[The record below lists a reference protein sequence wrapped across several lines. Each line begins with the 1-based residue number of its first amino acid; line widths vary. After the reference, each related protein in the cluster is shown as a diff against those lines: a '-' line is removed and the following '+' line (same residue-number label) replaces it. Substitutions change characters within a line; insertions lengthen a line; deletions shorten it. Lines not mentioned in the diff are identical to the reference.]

1 MLHLQDSLLA
11 FLSHQ
16 VNFLDRSNDNLYLLK
31 LSKHALRDLQVA
43 GKLQPFLME
52 IVQQYILKQETS
64 TMADIDTVEQY
75 IIDFQFQQQLVKP
88 ESRNS

>member
-1 MLHLQDSLLA
+1 
-11 FLSHQ
+11 
-16 VNFLDRSNDNLYLLK
+16 
-31 LSKHALRDLQVA
+31 
-43 GKLQPFLME
+43 ME